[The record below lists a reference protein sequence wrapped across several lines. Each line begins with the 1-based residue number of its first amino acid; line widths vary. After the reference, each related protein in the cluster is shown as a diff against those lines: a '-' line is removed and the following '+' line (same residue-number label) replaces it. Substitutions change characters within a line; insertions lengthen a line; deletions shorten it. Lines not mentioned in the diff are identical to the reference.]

1 MTLICHPLQEK
12 YAIPSM
18 YSQVAQLIKT
28 LPAVQ
33 ETWARSL
40 GQEDPQDRGEWQVHG
55 VARVGHDWVTK
66 HHQKKE
72 LNSEVIQD
80 GSRKKS
86 CYMWR
91 KLKRQKWRQGLSGW
105 WESTE
110 WHHKR
115 TRTLQDRLQ
124 DGQVLEYGMWC
135 GGKREHKDKLEGLKY
150 AKEFGFFRPHS
161 EQSNMWQVLRED
173 NAGHSLE
180 RGLEKREISNGVR
193 GNQNERLFGKERERF
208 VLWTKL
214 CSPTHKFQ
222 AAVLTLS
229 VMVFGGGAFGN

>member
-1 MTLICHPLQEK
+1 MT
-12 YAIPSM
+12 
-18 YSQVAQLIKT
+18 
-28 LPAVQ
+28 
-33 ETWARSL
+33 
-40 GQEDPQDRGEWQVHG
+40 EWLNTT
-55 VARVGHDWVTK
+55 RRK
-66 HHQKKE
+66 NSF
-72 LNSEVIQD
+72 NSEVIQD

-91 KLKRQKWRQGLSGW
+91 KLKRQKWRWGLSGW

-110 WHHKR
+110 RHHKR

-124 DGQVLEYGMWC
+124 DGQVLESGMWC
-135 GGKREHKDKLEGLKY
+135 GGKREHKDKLEGLNCH
-150 AKEFGFFRPHS
+150 AKEFGFFRSHS
-161 EQSNMWQVLRED
+161 EQSNMWQVLQED

-180 RGLEKREISNGVR
+180 RGLEKREISNGVG

-208 VLWTKL
+208 VLRTKL

-222 AAVLTLS
+222 AAVLTLN